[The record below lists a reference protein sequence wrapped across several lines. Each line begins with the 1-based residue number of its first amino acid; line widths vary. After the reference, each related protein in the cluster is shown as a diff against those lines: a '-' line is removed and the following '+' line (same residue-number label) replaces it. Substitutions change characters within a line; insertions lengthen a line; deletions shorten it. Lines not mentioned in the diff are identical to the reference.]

1 MRSERVHILQQTH
14 NTTQDLRER
23 ERERETYITTQKIS
37 STMGMGICHSKMA
50 DFETNSVEE
59 TKNPF

>member
-23 ERERETYITTQKIS
+23 ETQITTQKIS
-37 STMGMGICHSKMA
+37 STMGMGICHSEMT
-50 DFETNSVEE
+50 DFETNPIEE